1 LKVLIIEHNQETIKD
16 ICFYLQ
22 IRYPDASLYS
32 IGQGIKGIK
41 IIESESPDLVILNSS
56 LPDTDHLE
64 LIKQIRNFS
73 DVALLILSEVETDVD
88 RARDLEEGA
97 DEYVSM
103 PFNPLE
109 LLSKVKAI
117 LRRTLGLGFSR
128 DHKVSINDKTLIDF
142 DSHEVF
148 VSGKRVKLT
157 PTEYRLFSEM
167 VRNEGRIL
175 TYRNILE
182 KVWGDNYLN
191 DRTFIKKYIYRL
203 RSKLESD
210 AGKEM
215 LVSERGIGY
224 RLVKHN

>member
-1 LKVLIIEHNQETIKD
+1 LKFLVIENNQETVKD

-22 IRYPDASLYS
+22 VRYPEA
-32 IGQGIKGIK
+32 IITWTHEGIKGIH
-41 IIESESPDLVILNSS
+41 IVETESPDLVILGSS
-56 LPDTDHLE
+56 LPDMDHLE
-64 LIKQIRNFS
+64 FVKQIRSFS
-73 DVALLILSEVETDVD
+73 DVALLMLSEVETDVD

-103 PFNPLE
+103 PFNPID

-128 DHKVSINDKTLIDF
+128 DHKVSINNKTLIDF

-157 PTEYRLFSEM
+157 PIEYKLFSEM

-182 KVWGDNYLN
+182 KVWGDEYSN
-191 DRTFIKKYIYRL
+191 DRSFIKKYIYRL

-210 AGKEM
+210 SRQRM

-224 RLVKHN
+224 RLVKHI